1 MQSSTS
7 FNSPAYLETNGVMK
21 IADITYSNNEWLNF
35 DIGGE
40 GIFKKSG
47 SYLVP
52 SLPVEFHCHG
62 IGHYD
67 FSNLDQLDIEKINTL
82 AEIEGI
88 FCVPSIFLPHNQLD
102 QFAAFMKEFH
112 TQKRKGRYRNILG
125 ISLEGPLL
133 ASFAGTPE
141 KGNWAPLKEEW
152 EKIASCGEYGLIYT
166 VLSPDAMTEN
176 SYLKK
181 YITEEHP
188 SLEWIVDTLVEAGVK
203 PALGHFQ
210 KAYPEE
216 TSELIMKVID
226 TAQKRSNYTGSDAV
240 LTDHLFNDMPNNFKH
255 TWRTPQERV
264 HRLEGL
270 KDARLDK
277 WNIDNINTLVG
288 EVPGTLMRA
297 AKEGLLTICMNFDS
311 EHVDLEVARRV
322 VELVGSKGIIALTDR
337 IDTDSMCGQSLEKIE
352 GNNLWYQGKG
362 YVAAGSYTI
371 DRLMHNIR
379 AIGFNEKVVWNMTSF
394 VPLKACHFLNE
405 LENLSMKPFS
415 FIDETKKRAHFKA
428 PAPELILR

>member
-1 MQSSTS
+1 MLSAPS
-7 FNSPAYLETNGVMK
+7 FNCPAYLGSDGVMRLAEISYK
-21 IADITYSNNEWLNF
+21 DNKWAKFELGS
-35 DIGGE
+35 E

-52 SLPVEFHCHG
+52 SIPVEFHCHG
-62 IGHYD
+62 IGEYD
-67 FSNLDQLDIEKINTL
+67 FSNLDELDMDKINAL
-82 AEIEGI
+82 AEREGI
-88 FCVPSIFLPHNQLD
+88 YCVPSIFLPHHQLE
-102 QFAAFMKEFH
+102 QFVTVMKAFHE
-112 TQKRKGRYRNILG
+112 QKKKGKYPNILG

-141 KGNWAPLKEEW
+141 KGNWAPLKDEW
-152 EKIASCGEYGLIYT
+152 KKIASCGQYGLLYT

-181 YITEEHP
+181 YITPEHP
-188 SLEWIVDTLVEAGVK
+188 SIEWIVDTLVEAGVK

-216 TSELIMKVID
+216 TSTLIMNVIN
-226 TAQKRSNYTGSDAV
+226 TAQKRSRFAGSTAV

-255 TWRTPQERV
+255 TWRTPQERTL
-264 HRLEGL
+264 RLEGL
-270 KDARLDK
+270 KSAQLEQWNLDSVK
-277 WNIDNINTLVG
+277 TLVG
-288 EVPGTLMRA
+288 EVPGTLIRA

-322 VELVGSKGIIALTDR
+322 VELVGSQGIIAMTDR

-379 AIGFNEKVVWNMTSF
+379 SIGFNEQTVWNLTSF
-394 VPLKACHFLNE
+394 VPLQAAGYLNGQDQR
-405 LENLSMKPFS
+405 SAQPFS
-415 FIDETKKRAHFKA
+415 FIDETKTRNHFKA
-428 PAPELILR
+428 NVPEFVLA